1 MRLSS
6 LTFIGSSAPT
16 AGYYTPFSPPVPGRL
31 SQGTLEDQV
40 WFGLLGYTTINPN
53 VVVISIG
60 TAANTSAGVNI
71 SDDGT
76 SIEVE
81 DVAGSNGL
89 PLTNYYTVNM
99 GMNSVT
105 GGGWTLTFN
114 AETKDKKSGTWVFVK
129 STTEPPHR

>member
-6 LTFIGSSAPT
+6 LTFIGSSAPS

-31 SQGTLEDQV
+31 SEGTLENQV
-40 WFGLLGYTTINPN
+40 WFGLLGYTNINQN
-53 VVVISIG
+53 VLVISIS
-60 TAANTSAGVNI
+60 TAANTSAGASI

-99 GMNSVT
+99 GMNSIT
-105 GGGWTLTFN
+105 GGSWTLEFN
-114 AETKDKKSGTWVFVK
+114 ATTKDKKTGTWVFVK
-129 STTEPPHR
+129 SSGEPPHR